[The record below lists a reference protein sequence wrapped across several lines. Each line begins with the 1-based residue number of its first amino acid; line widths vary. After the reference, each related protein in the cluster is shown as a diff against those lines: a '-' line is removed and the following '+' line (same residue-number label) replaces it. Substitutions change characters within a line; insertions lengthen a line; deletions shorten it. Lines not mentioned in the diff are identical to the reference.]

1 MEYSN
6 YRKVKQVTEKFA
18 LSAVRVPL
26 FSADI
31 EMIIPSVWL
40 TQSLVIA
47 SAIPLTNE
55 KAKSERLISPILSE
69 VHLLHKDKVTL
80 FSGEELSVSPEEDLN
95 GACDFFFAA
104 NPNLYFLEAPV
115 IACVEA
121 KDEDMEWGTAQVAAQ
136 MVAAQ
141 RYNQVQGK
149 PTPTV
154 WGCATTAGEWRF
166 LKLTDKS
173 LYIDEKSYYI
183 DKLDLL
189 LGVFHQIIEQ
199 I

>member
-1 MEYSN
+1 MGYSN
-6 YRKVKQVTEKFA
+6 FKKVKHVTEKFG
-18 LSAVRVPL
+18 LRAVRVPL
-26 FSADI
+26 FTEQVEAI
-31 EMIIPSVWL
+31 APSQWL

-69 VHLLHKDKVTL
+69 VHILHKDKVTL
-80 FSGEELSVSPEEDLN
+80 FSGEELSVSPKEDLN

-115 IACVEA
+115 VSCVEA

-141 RYNQVQGK
+141 RYNKAQGK
-149 PTPTV
+149 STPTI
-154 WGCATTAGEWRF
+154 WGCATTAGEWKF
-166 LKLTDKS
+166 LKLIDRE

-189 LGVFHQIIEQ
+189 LGIFHLIIAQI
-199 I
+199 